1 MVCMK
6 AKPLFVTA
14 LGIAALGMAFLPHQ
28 SSGQAASDEATMAAL
43 LADIGAQQT
52 AIEQNQDKL
61 EAQLATIADD
71 IRIARI
77 FVGRGGGKATA
88 Q

>member
-6 AKPLFVTA
+6 AKPLFVTTLA
-14 LGIAALGMAFLPHQ
+14 VAAITLAFVPHQ
-28 SSGQAASDEATMAAL
+28 SNGQAASDEATMAAL

-61 EAQLATIADD
+61 EAQLASIADD